1 MLQVGQFE
9 LSRRYKSVLLR
20 AAIVGVVIE
29 AATWLLWLWAIRV
42 SPEHAEDTIPM
53 FVFATTQ
60 IPSILLLYVLLPLA
74 RLIGIP
80 PGTSYIVSYVMTS
93 AVQGFLF
100 AVLAYF
106 LLVRP
111 EKKSN

>member
-1 MLQVGQFE
+1 MGQYE
-9 LSRRYKSVLLR
+9 LSRRHESVLLR
-20 AAIVGVVIE
+20 AAIVGVFIE

-42 SPEHAEDTIPM
+42 SREHAEDTIPM
-53 FVFATTQ
+53 FVFAITQ
-60 IPSILLLYVLLPLA
+60 IPSILLLYLLLPLA

-80 PGTSYIVSYVMTS
+80 LGTSYIISYAVTL